1 MIRQSWDET
10 AAKRARIRGCL
21 LGGAIGDAL
30 GNPIEFLSLGAI
42 RETHGGEG
50 VTTLVPDGSGV
61 AGLVTDDT
69 QMTLFTAEGLIRAH
83 ARSSSEGV
91 EGSETAAV
99 RHAYL
104 RWLDTQN
111 HPAPPPAQG
120 TGDLDLVRTGWL
132 RTQPWLYA
140 RRAPGNAC
148 LSGLTEEHVPA
159 PRDPLDGTP
168 GPVNPGSKGCGTVM
182 RSAPFGLTG
191 LDPRDCFELAAR
203 CAQITHGHPTGYYA
217 AGALAAMVACLLDGE
232 SLEGATLRAL
242 ELLARY
248 PRHEE
253 TTAALRK
260 AVDLA
265 AEGDPTPEKAE
276 WLGGGWVAEEAL
288 AIAVYSALAH
298 TPAQRVHYCPGG
310 EISYEPAPPRTPVQ
324 AALLLSVN
332 HSGDSDSTGSICGNL
347 LGAHHG
353 DLRLP
358 PSWLARIEG
367 RGTIAELA
375 DDFASEFHRSV
386 EPYEP
391 YDDVVFP
398 RDRYPLG

>member
-10 AAKRARIRGCL
+10 VAKRARIRGCL

-50 VTTLVPDGSGV
+50 VTTLVPDGGGV

-83 ARSSSEGV
+83 AKSSSEGV

-120 TGDLDLVRTGWL
+120 TGDLVRTGWL

-148 LSGLTEEHVPA
+148 LSGLTEKHVPA
-159 PRDPLDGTP
+159 PRAPLDGTP

-253 TTAALRK
+253 TSAALRK

-288 AIAVYSALAH
+288 AIAVYSTLAH
-298 TPAQRVHYCPGG
+298 TPAQRAHYGPGG
-310 EISYEPAPPRTPVQ
+310 EISYDPAPRRTPVQ

-386 EPYEP
+386 EPYEL